1 MGTCFKASFLL
12 LDFHGEI
19 FVSKL
24 SGGPVPDCPAKS
36 RPGVNKRQGEH
47 FRISLYVVLG
57 SEKLHLRKLLL
68 E

>member
-12 LDFHGEI
+12 LDLGGEI

-36 RPGVNKRQGEH
+36 HFGVNKRQGE
-47 FRISLYVVLG
+47 FTLQN
-57 SEKLHLRKLLL
+57 LLVCRVR
-68 E
+68 